1 MSEVRSVLG
10 MINYC
15 GRFIL
20 NLAEKTKPLR
30 TLITANRKWSWS
42 TTEQT
47 AFEELKESIVKNV
60 SNVYYDIHKQTELIV
75 DAGPEGIAAILYNHR
90 IR

>member
-15 GRFIL
+15 GRFIP

-30 TLITANRKWSWS
+30 NLITAKRIWSWS

-47 AFEELKESIVKNV
+47 AFEE
-60 SNVYYDIHKQTELIV
+60 
-75 DAGPEGIAAILYNHR
+75 
-90 IR
+90 